1 MLSVYSC
8 HCICSQVV
16 ATEKS
21 SVIQISICLSGM
33 VMPAIS
39 LHRVQASE
47 VDLARYS
54 CVPKFLQATFAAGF
68 WSVFEIGRIGQNW
81 GPLLSNG
88 YEVWEETV
96 PQQIAFTEKAN
107 RS

>member
-1 MLSVYSC
+1 
-8 HCICSQVV
+8 
-16 ATEKS
+16 
-21 SVIQISICLSGM
+21 M

-47 VDLARYS
+47 VDFARHP

-68 WSVFEIGRIGQNW
+68 WSIFEIGRISENW
-81 GPLLSNG
+81 GPFLSNG
-88 YEVWEETV
+88 YEVWEEKV

-107 RS
+107 CS